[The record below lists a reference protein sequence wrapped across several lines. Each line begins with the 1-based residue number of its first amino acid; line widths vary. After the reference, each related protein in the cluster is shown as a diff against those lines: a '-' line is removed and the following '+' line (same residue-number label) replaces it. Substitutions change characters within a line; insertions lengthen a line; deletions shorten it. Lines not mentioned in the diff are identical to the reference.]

1 MIKHFPTEVPSQPT
15 YSRLLVDELD
25 TFAGNPRRG
34 AVEAIASSL
43 NKHGQYRPIV
53 VNAGT
58 KTGRR
63 NEVLAGNHTLLAAR
77 QLGWLHVDAAIID
90 VDDNTARSIVAADN
104 RLADLGD
111 YDDTALYE
119 LLSSLDDLDGTGY
132 TNGELEA
139 LGAALNPPVGNGDPD
154 DAPPTPAEPISQ
166 TGQIW
171 TLGPH
176 RLLVGDCTDLEAMRA
191 LAGDTAPECVWTDP
205 PYGVDYCANMTPEQA
220 RKARKRTDGLTIQ
233 NDGAAGLEALL
244 DGAFSVIAAVCQPG
258 APVYVAHADTERVA
272 FETAM
277 LGAGLIVRQN
287 LVWVKDRLALGRSD
301 YHYQHEPIL
310 YGFTPGGLGRL
321 GRGGDRW
328 YGDNSQTTVF
338 EFDKPARSAEH
349 PTMKPVELIQAM
361 LKNSLRPGGTV
372 LDPFAGSG
380 STLMAAHGF
389 GGRALCAELDPCY
402 ADVILRRFE
411 MHTGIAPCLNGKT
424 VSFLEEV
431 AA

>member
-1 MIKHFPTEVPSQPT
+1 MPSQPT
-15 YSRLLVDELD
+15 YSRLLVDDLD

-34 AVEAIASSL
+34 AVEAIAASL
-43 NKHGQYRPIV
+43 TKHGQYRPIV
-53 VNAGT
+53 VNAGS

-77 QLGWLHVDAAIID
+77 QLGWGHIDATIID
-90 VDDNTARSIVAADN
+90 VDDDTARSIVAADN

-119 LLSSLDDLDGTGY
+119 LLSSVEDLEGTGY
-132 TNGELEA
+132 TNSDLEA
-139 LGAALNPPVGNGDPD
+139 LGLALNPQVGNGDPD
-154 DAPPTPAEPISQ
+154 DAPPAPADPISQ

-171 TLGPH
+171 ALGRH
-176 RLLVGDCTDLEAMRA
+176 RLLVGDCTDLDAMRA

-205 PYGVDYCANMTPEQA
+205 PYGVDYVGGNHALSVAE
-220 RKARKRTDGLTIQ
+220 RKKRGGQSIQ
-233 NDGAAGLEALL
+233 NDGAGGLAELL
-244 DGAFSVIAAVCQPG
+244 KAAFTAVAEVCVPG
-258 APVYVAHADTERVA
+258 APVYVAHADTERTT
-272 FETAM
+272 FEAA
-277 LGAGLIVRQN
+277 LRAAGLIVRQN
-287 LVWVKDRLALGRSD
+287 LVWIKNSLVMGRSD
-301 YHYQHEPIL
+301 YHYRHEPIL

-338 EFDKPARSAEH
+338 EFDRPARSSEH

-361 LKNSLRPGGTV
+361 LKNSLPPGGTV

-389 GGRALCAELDPCY
+389 GGRALCAELDPRY

-411 MHTGIAPCLNGKT
+411 MHTGIAPSLNGKT
-424 VSFLEEV
+424 VSFLEES

>member
-1 MIKHFPTEVPSQPT
+1 MVAKPRYQ
-15 YSRLLVDELD
+15 RLLVDDLQV
-25 TFAGNPRRG
+25 FAGNPRRG
-34 AVEAIASSL
+34 AVEAIAGSL
-43 NKHGQYRPIV
+43 AKHGQYRPIV

-58 KTGRR
+58 HTGRR

-77 QLGWLHVDAAIID
+77 QLGWGHIDAAIID
-90 VDDNTARSIVAADN
+90 VDDDTARSIVAADN

-119 LLSSLDDLDGTGY
+119 LLSSVEDLEGTGY
-132 TNGELEA
+132 TNSDLEA
-139 LGAALNPPVGNGDPD
+139 LGLALNPQVGTGDPD
-154 DAPPTPAEPISQ
+154 DAPPAPADPVSE

-171 TLGPH
+171 ALGRH
-176 RLLVGDCTDLEAMRA
+176 RLLVGDCTDLDAMRA

-205 PYGVDYCANMTPEQA
+205 PYGVEYVGKTKDA
-220 RKARKRTDGLTIQ
+220 LTIQ
-233 NDGAAGLEALL
+233 NDGAGGLAELLEA
-244 DGAFSVIAAVCQPG
+244 AFTAVADVCAPG
-258 APVYVAHADTERVA
+258 APVYVAHADTERTT
-272 FETAM
+272 FEAA
-277 LGAGLIVRQN
+277 LRAAGLIVRQN
-287 LVWVKDRLALGRSD
+287 LVWVKNTMVLGRSD
-301 YHYQHEPIL
+301 YHYRHEPIL
-310 YGFTPGGLGRL
+310 YGFTPGGIGRL

-361 LKNSLRPGGTV
+361 LKNSLPPGGTV

-389 GGRALCAELDPCY
+389 GGRALCAELDPRY

-411 MHTGIAPCLNGKT
+411 MHTGITPSLNGKT
-424 VSFLEEV
+424 VSFLEES